1 MNHECPI
8 PILYVCVEIFFFY
21 ITLPFFSATVAA
33 KLKLRA
39 ETFDRFLLY
48 HGYRELKLEDMKH
61 EWQGIP
67 TTQDWVCVEC
77 VQG

>member
-8 PILYVCVEIFFFY
+8 SILYVCAENFFFY

-39 ETFDRFLLY
+39 ETIDRFLLY
-48 HGYRELKLEDMKH
+48 HGYRELKLKNTKH
-61 EWQGIP
+61 
-67 TTQDWVCVEC
+67 V
-77 VQG
+77 